1 MYVVGADAAFLEIF
15 DLPFIAG
22 DAKNALRDP
31 SSAVLTQ
38 DAAKRLF
45 GTDNVLGRTITLGR
59 SST

>member
-45 GTDNVLGRTITLGR
+45 GTDNVARAHDHAG
-59 SST
+59 